1 MTRRNPSGLLL
12 FDEEIDRTVRRNQR
26 EIRRSLRYT
35 ENEQED
41 DTQPPTEEMAENQGN
56 QLPPAIA
63 VNQNPAP
70 RTMYDYAKPSLTGT
84 ESSIVRPTVAAN
96 TFELKPNTIQ
106 MIQQFVQFD
115 GLQDEDPNVHLTN
128 FLEFCD
134 TFKINGVSD
143 DAIRLR
149 LFSFSLRNKA
159 K

>member
-1 MTRRNPSGLLL
+1 MTRRNPSRPLI
-12 FDEEIDRTVRRNQR
+12 FYEEIDRTIRKNQR
-26 EIRRSLRYT
+26 EIRRSLRFT

-41 DTQPPTEEMAENQGN
+41 DTQPLTDKMAENQGN

-84 ESSIVRPTVAAN
+84 ESSVVRPAVVAN
-96 TFELKPNTIQ
+96 SFELKLNTIQ
-106 MIQQFVQFD
+106 MIQQFAQFD
-115 GLQDEDPNVHLTN
+115 GLQDEDPNAHLAN
-128 FLEFCD
+128 FLELCD
-134 TFKINGVSD
+134 TFKINGVSN

-149 LFSFSLRNKA
+149 LFPFSLRIKA

>member
-1 MTRRNPSGLLL
+1 MTRRNLSRQLL
-12 FDEEIDRTVRRNQR
+12 FDKEIDRTVRRNQR
-26 EIRRSLRYT
+26 EIRRSLRYM
-35 ENEQED
+35 ENEQEN
-41 DTQPPTEEMAENQGN
+41 DTQPLIEEMAKNQGN
-56 QLPPAIA
+56 RLPPASK
-63 VNQNPAP
+63 VNQNLAP

-84 ESSIVRPTVAAN
+84 KSSIVRPTVAAN

-115 GLQDEDPNVHLTN
+115 GLQDEDPNAHLAN
-128 FLEFCD
+128 FLELCD

-149 LFSFSLRNKA
+149 LFPFSLKNKA